1 MSTVR
6 ERAARALSHTALAL
20 HPNPGPQRDA
30 MVREALDAVL
40 AVVANVGEI
49 AAVMRAHDPQRM
61 SCANHYG
68 GGCCPSPGCLHK
80 MPSLEAAYRHQA
92 EAVVAHILDA
102 S

>member
-49 AAVMRAHDPQRM
+49 AAVLAAHPIERVPEID
-61 SCANHYG
+61 G
-68 GGCCPSPGCLHK
+68 GRGELTCPTDGWVGVEDDVIGHI
-80 MPSLEAAYRHQA
+80 A